1 MMFTNKEIVSKKVC
15 SHAGNERYT
24 SSMMETGAAELLWLL
39 SKVLQ
44 RSFKCNKTVG
54 RRKKQP
60 KKHDIHFLSQE
71 EDHHQEEWRVK
82 KHLLLWS
89 RTFSGESAILSVFMV
104 IHKFLIF
111 SCIRTTIYKSLVQKY
126 KKIISLQK
134 ISIRKSSRFTHDI
147 LLSNHDFNNHL
158 SLVVMYETTK
168 SVDATLRPREQSL
181 NNKDWTRASV
191 SPSFFCT
198 NNNRYQKEKHWCCNE
213 NWHV

>member
-89 RTFSGESAILSVFMV
+89 RTFSGESAILSAFMV

-134 ISIRKSSRFTHDI
+134 YLSGNPLDSLTTSSSRIMTSTTI
-147 LLSNHDFNNHL
+147 YLLS
-158 SLVVMYETTK
+158 
-168 SVDATLRPREQSL
+168 
-181 NNKDWTRASV
+181 
-191 SPSFFCT
+191 
-198 NNNRYQKEKHWCCNE
+198 WCMRLQR
-213 NWHV
+213 V